1 MSGSPVLFGSRNSL
15 VLAVSVSSGTRGSF
29 DSDGSFVLTFFVLL
43 SGSSVSCGS
52 SRYYGCSGSSG
63 TLVIVLVLVL
73 MAFLVF
79 VVAVALLG

>member
-15 VLAVSVSSGTRGSF
+15 VLAVSVSSGTSGSF

-43 SGSSVSCGS
+43 SGS

-73 MAFLVF
+73 KAFLVF